1 MKLNHFAQ
9 FAALRTAES
18 FSNSTLLDHFLEGS
32 DGDSIREKVAL
43 KRLQFDTTPALYSH
57 VENVCSLLECSKRV
71 FLEMAVI
78 DAIEKAEAVF
88 GETYQEA
95 TGHAFG
101 DEDSFIDAQVNGAPA
116 QE

>member
-9 FAALRTAES
+9 FAALRQADS
-18 FSNSTLLDHFLEGS
+18 FSNSTILECVIEGQTGE
-32 DGDSIREKVAL
+32 DLREKGAL
-43 KRLQFDTTPALYSH
+43 KRIQFDTSPVLYSKL
-57 VENVCSLLECSKRV
+57 ENLCSMLNCSKRA

-88 GETYQEA
+88 GETYQAA

-101 DEDSFIDAQVNGAPA
+101 DEG
-116 QE
+116 EE

>member
-9 FAALRTAES
+9 YAALRAADS
-18 FSNSTLLDHFLEGS
+18 FGNSSLLEMVLEGPT
-32 DGDSIREKVAL
+32 GDEIREKGVL
-43 KRLQFDTTPALYSH
+43 KRIQFDTSPVLYSKL
-57 VENVCSLLECSKRV
+57 ENLCSMLNCSKRV

-78 DAIEKAEAVF
+78 DAIEKAETVF

-101 DEDSFIDAQVNGAPA
+101 DEG
-116 QE
+116 EE